1 MISEE
6 LLHLSINQDTT
17 LLTTG
22 SNSGFKVFRLNPFEL
37 INQDDRGNFK
47 IVEMY
52 ESTQLLLLVGNGEQ
66 PAFSPKRLT
75 VWNIAERTPICETCF
90 PEPIL
95 NVKMNRMRIVAVII
109 DSIYVYN
116 TTTMKT
122 QNIISTV
129 ENPKGLVA
137 LSPTHTECN
146 LLFPASQTKG
156 QVQVY
161 DCFSMQTKSIINAH
175 NSPLAYIS
183 ISYQGHICCTASTKG
198 TVIRVFSL
206 HDGFIVCTLKRGI
219 SQADIYSLRFSHDCQ
234 YLVSTSSTGT
244 IHIFSILSNL
254 NLNENWTDSFKS
266 KFISAA
272 SYILPEAYK
281 ESLESQRSIISIKTG
296 FNKMFIATLTTDNQF
311 LITVSCSQDYVIYN
325 INLLSSCN
333 FSIQTMGKLSKQIL
347 SQKNLEFVSNNN

>member
-1 MISEE
+1 MYSED

-22 SNSGFKVFRLNPFEL
+22 SNTGFKVFRLDPFEV
-37 INQDDRGNFK
+37 INQDDRGSFK

-90 PEPIL
+90 PEPVL
-95 NVKMNRMRIVAVII
+95 SVRMNRMRIVAVII
-109 DSIYVYN
+109 DSIYVYI

-129 ENPKGLVA
+129 ENPKGLIA

-146 LLFPASQTKG
+146 LLFPASSTKG

-161 DCFSMQTKSIINAH
+161 DCFSMQTKTIINAH

-183 ISYQGHICCTASTKG
+183 ISYPGHICCTASIKG
-198 TVIRVFSL
+198 TVLRAFSL
-206 HDGFIVCTLKRGI
+206 PDGIPICALKRGI
-219 SQADIYSLRFSHDCQ
+219 SQADIYSIRFSHDSH

-244 IHIFSILSNL
+244 IHVYSILSNSPL
-254 NLNENWTDSFKS
+254 APDWGSAFKQT
-266 KFISAA
+266 FLSAA
-272 SYILPEAYK
+272 SYILPPSYK
-281 ESLESQRSIISIKTG
+281 ESLETQRSLISIKTG
-296 FNKMFIATLTTDNQF
+296 FTHPFIATLTTSNEF
-311 LITVSCSQDYVIYN
+311 IISISHSQDYIIYK
-325 INLLSSCN
+325 IDLGPSPSFKIHSL
-333 FSIQTMGKLSKQIL
+333 GKLSKQIL
-347 SQKNLEFVSNNN
+347 SQQNLDTLILTN